1 MPSRRELYRVD
12 VIKSWNSVK
21 PSRSVIDEWTR
32 IKVTPEKLKKMATLK
47 PRA

>member
-12 VIKSWNSVK
+12 VIKSWISVK
-21 PSRSVIDEWTR
+21 PSRRVIDEWIR
-32 IKVTPEKLKKMATLK
+32 IKVNPEKLKILTLK